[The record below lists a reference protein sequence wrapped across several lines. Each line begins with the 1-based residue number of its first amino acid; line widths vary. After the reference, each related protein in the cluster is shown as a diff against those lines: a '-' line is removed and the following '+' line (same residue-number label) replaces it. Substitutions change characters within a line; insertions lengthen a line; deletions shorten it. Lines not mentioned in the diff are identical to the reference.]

1 MAKRDY
7 YEVLGVER
15 GVSDSELKKA
25 FRKLAMKYH
34 QDKNP
39 GDTAAEVAF
48 KEIAEAY
55 EVLKDGDKRAAYER
69 YGHAAFDGSMGGGGD
84 GFGFSTNFSDIFD
97 DLFGEFMGGRGRRGG
112 AVRGADLRYNLEI
125 TLEDAY
131 RGKKTEIQVPSS
143 ARCEACSGSGAAPG
157 TEPSTCPTCQGAGK
171 IRSQQG
177 FFTVERSCPS
187 CHGAGRIITKPCK
200 TCNGAG
206 RVQKHKTLAV
216 TIPKGVEDGTRIR
229 LSGEGDAGAQG
240 GPPGDLYIF
249 LSIKPHRLFRREGT
263 TVACQVPISMTAAAL
278 GEVIEV
284 PTLDGA
290 RARVT
295 IPAGAQSGRQF
306 RLRGKGMPVLHGG
319 GHGDM
324 LVQIMV
330 ETPVNLNKKQKELL
344 REFNKAGGG
353 GTSPESEG
361 FFARMKELWEDL
373 KD

>member
-15 GVSDSELKKA
+15 GVSDGELKKA

-34 QDKNP
+34 PDKNP
-39 GDTAAEVAF
+39 GDTTAEVAF

-55 EVLKDGDKRAAYER
+55 EVLKDADKRAAYER

-112 AVRGADLRYNLEI
+112 AARGADLRYNLEI

-131 RGKKTEIQVPSS
+131 HGKKTEIQVPSS

-177 FFTVERSCPS
+177 FFTVERTCPS

-200 TCNGAG
+200 ACNGAG
-206 RVQKHKTLAV
+206 RVQKHKTLSV
-216 TIPKGVEDGTRIR
+216 TIPRGVEDGTRIR

-249 LSIKPHRLFRREGT
+249 LSLKPHRLFRREGT
-263 TVACQVPISMTAAAL
+263 TVACQVPISMTSAAL
-278 GEVIEV
+278 GDAIEV
-284 PTLDGA
+284 PTLDGG

-295 IPAGAQSGRQF
+295 IPAGTQSGRQF

-319 GHGDM
+319 SHGDM

-330 ETPVNLNKKQKELL
+330 ETPVNLTKKQKELL
-344 REFNKAGGG
+344 HEFNKAGG

-361 FFARMKELWEDL
+361 FFTRMKELWEDL